1 MSTTRL
7 HPRFPH
13 VPSRA
18 RIRQEHPE
26 WTEHEISEEI
36 DRIEGALEDERDA
49 RMEDRW
55 SSNPGYNE
63 ERGA

>member
-1 MSTTRL
+1 MSGYVLR
-7 HPRFPH
+7 
-13 VPSRA
+13 VPSLEQIQA
-18 RIRQEHPE
+18 EHPD
-26 WTEHEISEEI
+26 WNPSEIRDER
-36 DRIEGALEDERDA
+36 DRLEAILEDERDA